1 MPAGWSC
8 HWPRTRWRPA
18 RRLLAAGCEAV
29 VVHFLHAYA
38 NPAHE
43 LRAGELVR
51 RIWPNPYVTLG
62 HQVTGEYREFE
73 RGTTAAVN
81 ACVQP
86 VLHRYLGRLRGGL
99 EERGFAAE
107 LLVMQGN
114 GGTVSARVA
123 AEEAA
128 KTVMSGPASGV
139 MAAAFL
145 GARAGFPNLVTY
157 DMGGTSTDVALVQGG
172 IPAVTDEL
180 ELEYGMPVH
189 VPMVDVH
196 TVGAGG
202 GSIARVDAAGLLR
215 VGPESAGAV
224 PGPVCYGR
232 GGTRPTITDANLVL
246 GRLDPEGLL
255 AVDRPVTLAAVAEVL
270 AREIGT
276 PLGLIGRRGGC
287 GRAADRE
294 RPHGGRHPH
303 GVARARPRPA
313 RLRPLRLRRRRPAAR
328 GRDRPRARH
337 PDRLVP
343 ARPGITNAI
352 GCAVADLRHD
362 FTRTVNAPLEAL
374 AAERLATI
382 LAEQV
387 EQGRST
393 LAREG
398 VEVREVAVL
407 HSADMQFR
415 GQTHLLNVPVDGA
428 SLDPAT
434 LRGLFERAY
443 LDRFGVELPEI
454 GAVLVN
460 LKSSVIGRRP
470 EVDPALLAASPERGT
485 RLDDARVGER
495 RVWFEDGW
503 AATPVYRRERLPLG
517 VTIDGPAIIAQLDAT
532 TVLEPGCRARQDPLG
547 NLVITLD

>member
-1 MPAGWSC
+1 
-8 HWPRTRWRPA
+8 
-18 RRLLAAGCEAV
+18 
-29 VVHFLHAYA
+29 
-38 NPAHE
+38 
-43 LRAGELVR
+43 
-51 RIWPNPYVTLG
+51 
-62 HQVTGEYREFE
+62 
-73 RGTTAAVN
+73 
-81 ACVQP
+81 
-86 VLHRYLGRLRGGL
+86 
-99 EERGFAAE
+99 
-107 LLVMQGN
+107 
-114 GGTVSARVA
+114 
-123 AEEAA
+123 
-128 KTVMSGPASGV
+128 
-139 MAAAFL
+139 
-145 GARAGFPNLVTY
+145 
-157 DMGGTSTDVALVQGG
+157 MGGTSTDVALVRGG
-172 IPAVTDEL
+172 VPAVTDEL

-215 VGPESAGAV
+215 VGPESAGAL

-246 GRLDPEGLL
+246 GRLDPDGLL
-255 AVDRPVTLAAVAEVL
+255 AVDRPVTPAAVAEVL
-270 AREIGT
+270 AREVGA
-276 PLGLIGRRGGC
+276 PLGLSAEEAAAAVRRI
-287 GRAADRE
+287 ANDRMAGAI
-294 RPHGGRHPH
+294 RM
-303 GVARARPRPA
+303 VS
-313 RLRPLRLRRRRPAAR
+313 LAR
-328 GRDRPRARH
+328 GHDPRDYALFAFGGAGPLHAVAIARELGI
-337 PDRLVP
+337 PTVIVP

-495 RVWFEDGW
+495 RVWFDDGW

-517 VTIDGPAIIAQLDAT
+517 VTIAGPAIIAQLDAT

-547 NLVITLD
+547 NLVISLD